1 MPSAA
6 EAMGSVLS
14 VRPTHRE
21 GVQADAAATIIDEY
35 RKHRPFLLQRAMSS
49 HSCKR
54 MSGAKR
60 AGVLGTVLATAGC
73 DMVVMNPSGDIA
85 RQQAD
90 LIVTSTALM
99 LLVIVP
105 VIVLT
110 LWFAWRYRA
119 SNRAAAYAPDWDHS
133 TKLELVIWGA
143 PLMIIIA
150 LGALTWIST
159 HKLDPFRPLER
170 IDAGRPLPPGIE
182 TLEVQVV
189 AMDWKWLFVYPQYGI
204 ATVNELAAPVDRPI
218 RFSLTAS
225 SVMNAFYV
233 PALAGMI
240 YAMPGMESKL
250 HAVINRAG
258 VYDGLSANFSGDGFS
273 HMRFKFHGLSP
284 AQFESW
290 LARHKAR
297 PEMLDRAAYLAL
309 ERPSAREP
317 VRGWGSVEEGLF
329 DAAVNRCVDRNRMCV
344 SRMMAIDS
352 GSDGRRSPL
361 EGSVVRERRG
371 DGWSRYVAADAV
383 CTRDGAG
390 IGVATAQL
398 VDTPAE
404 AWVGVQSAR

>member
-1 MPSAA
+1 MTP
-6 EAMGSVLS
+6 
-14 VRPTHRE
+14 R
-21 GVQADAAATIIDEY
+21 
-35 RKHRPFLLQRAMSS
+35 
-49 HSCKR
+49 SCMR
-54 MSGAKR
+54 MAGTKC
-60 AGVLGTVLATAGC
+60 AGVLGAGFALSGC
-73 DMVVMNPSGDIA
+73 DLVVMNPSGDIA

-105 VIVLT
+105 VIALT

-119 SNRAAAYAPDWDHS
+119 SNRAATYAPDWDHS

-143 PLMIIIA
+143 PLLIIIA
-150 LGALTWIST
+150 LGAVTWIST
-159 HKLDPFRPLER
+159 HKLDPFRPVERLE
-170 IDAGRPLPPGIE
+170 AGRPLPAGIE

-189 AMDWKWLFVYPQYGI
+189 AMDWKWLFVYPKYGI

-250 HAVINRAG
+250 HAVINRPG
-258 VYDGLSANFSGDGFS
+258 VYDGMSSNFSGDGFS
-273 HMRFKFHGLSP
+273 HMRFKFHALSS
-284 AQFESW
+284 AQFEAW
-290 LARHKAR
+290 LAGHKAR
-297 PEMLDRAAYLAL
+297 PERLERASYLAL

-329 DAAVNRCVDRNRMCV
+329 DAAVNRCVDRSRMCMN
-344 SRMMAIDS
+344 RMMAIDS
-352 GSDGRRSPL
+352 GSDGRRSPI

-371 DGWSRYVAADAV
+371 DGWSRYVAADAM
-383 CTRDGAG
+383 CTRDGADSFTARLAAAPEAS
-390 IGVATAQL
+390 VAAQ
-398 VDTPAE
+398 
-404 AWVGVQSAR
+404 QAR